1 MNSHNTTYSAASWRT
16 VDYIVTSVIAVLSGA
31 VFIAW
36 GQAYVPLSTA
46 LMLVLPGTEALLD
59 GGWLFPGIL
68 VALIIRKPGAAFAGE
83 MIATIVS
90 VAIGNAWGGAALLLG
105 LAQGLAL
112 EAGFAVRRYRSFG
125 VTTVI
130 IAGLLGGIT
139 QGVLEVLNWY
149 AGATATFMGVY
160 VASAAVSG
168 VVLAGGFSILVV
180 RALRP
185 TGVLRQFGH

>member
-1 MNSHNTTYSAASWRT
+1 MNSHNTTFTSAPWRT

-31 VFIAW
+31 VFVAW
-36 GQAYVPLSTA
+36 GQAYVPLSA
-46 LMLVLPGTEALLD
+46 GLMLVLPGSEALLD

-68 VALIIRKPGAAFAGE
+68 VAMIIRKPGAAFAGE
-83 MIATIVS
+83 MIAATVS

-125 VTTVI
+125 YATVV

-139 QGVLEVLNWY
+139 QGVLEVANWY
-149 AGATATFMGVY
+149 AGATALFTGVY

-168 VVLAGGFSILVV
+168 VALAGGFSILVV

>member
-36 GQAYVPLSTA
+36 GQVYVPLSTA